1 MKGLVAGIINGA
13 HMKFLIR
20 ILTRFI
26 TALSTGIF
34 SLVAAAQT
42 SPPAAFE
49 FIPAQPSSAD
59 TIFLKIPRVCA
70 NSVYEGAGYRTSA
83 TGGKIRVDV
92 LLAGPPP
99 CAFGLPPAPALLVE
113 IGRLPAGSY
122 SLDIIDNYNT
132 LHSSNPFINIVVTNV
147 PFVVSDHRASKTA
160 PAVRLNYSDHW
171 WDPNNSGSGLF
182 IWQDARD
189 QLLAGWFTYGADGKA
204 SWYTIQAGAWVSANR
219 YEGELVQT
227 SRPPSLNGQIDAPG
241 TTSVIIVGTA
251 ALDFSGDDGAL
262 AGVLT
267 FKFDNADS
275 TQTRNIRRFG
285 K

>member
-1 MKGLVAGIINGA
+1 MQ
-13 HMKFLIR
+13 FLIR
-20 ILTRFI
+20 VPTRFI
-26 TALSTGIF
+26 TAFLTGIV

-59 TIFLKIPRVCA
+59 TIFLKIPRTCA
-70 NSVYEGAGYRTSA
+70 NSNYIGAGYRTSV
-83 TGGKIRVDV
+83 TGGKIRVEV
-92 LLAGPPP
+92 LLGPPPP
-99 CAFGLPPAPALLVE
+99 CAVGLPPAPALLVE
-113 IGRLPAGSY
+113 IGRLPSGSY
-122 SLDIIDNYNT
+122 SLDIIENRIV
-132 LHSSNPFINIVVTNV
+132 SFEPFFTTVVSNV
-147 PFVVSDHRASKTA
+147 PFAVSDHRASKTA
-160 PAVRLNYSDHW
+160 PAVRLNYADHW

-204 SWYTIQAGAWVSANR
+204 SWYTIQAGAWVTASR
-219 YEGELVQT
+219 YEGKLVQT
-227 SRPPSLNGQIDAPG
+227 SRPSVLNGQIDAPG
-241 TTSVIIVGTA
+241 TTIVSVVGTA
-251 ALDFSGDDGAL
+251 ALDFSSDDGAL

>member
-1 MKGLVAGIINGA
+1 
-13 HMKFLIR
+13 MKFLIR
-20 ILTRFI
+20 IFTRFI

-59 TIFLKIPRVCA
+59 TIFLKIPRTCA
-70 NSVYEGAGYRTSA
+70 TSQYLGPGYRTSA

-92 LLAGPPP
+92 LVGPPPP
-99 CAFGLPPAPALLVE
+99 CAQGVVVPALLVE
-113 IGRLPAGSY
+113 IGRLSAGSY
-122 SLDIIDNYNT
+122 SLDIIDNR
-132 LHSSNPFINIVVTNV
+132 LINVEVIFTTVASNV
-147 PFVVSDHRASKTA
+147 PFTVSDHRVGKTA

-171 WDPNNSGSGLF
+171 WDPNNSGTGVF

-204 SWYTIQAGAWVSANR
+204 SWYTIQAGSWVTANR
-219 YEGELVQT
+219 YEGKLVQT

-241 TTSVIIVGTA
+241 LTSVSLVGTA

-267 FKFDNADS
+267 YKFDNADS
-275 TQTRNIRRFG
+275 TQTRNIRRFQ

>member
-1 MKGLVAGIINGA
+1 MQ
-13 HMKFLIR
+13 FLIR
-20 ILTRFI
+20 IPARFF
-26 TALSTGIF
+26 TALLTGCF
-34 SLVAAAQT
+34 SLLAAAQT

-70 NSVYEGAGYRTSA
+70 NSVYAGAGYRTSA
-83 TGGKIRVDV
+83 TAGKIRVDV
-92 LLAGPPP
+92 LLSGPPP
-99 CAFGLPPAPALLVE
+99 CAFGLPPAPALWVE

-122 SLDIIDNYNT
+122 VLDIVDNYNT
-132 LHSSNPFINIVVTNV
+132 LVSSNPFFSTVVSNV
-147 PFVVSDHRASKTA
+147 PFAVSDHRAGKTA

-171 WDPNNSGSGLF
+171 WDPGNSGSGLF

-189 QLLAGWFTYGADGKA
+189 QLLAAWFTYGADGKA
-204 SWYTIQAGAWVSANR
+204 AWYTIQAGAWVTATR
-219 YEGELVQT
+219 YEGKLVQT
-227 SRPPSLNGQIDAPG
+227 SRPPVVNGPIEPPG
-241 TTSVIIVGTA
+241 PTGVLIVGSA

-262 AGVLT
+262 AGV
-267 FKFDNADS
+267 FSVKFDNAAS